1 MKMMMRLSL
10 VVNVLVLTPV
20 CWGLLLNAAWVSHGY
35 GEFSA
40 ARGILLSIYAAIW
53 LVSLGLL
60 WRTSS
65 TAVASLLMIQVMYK
79 ITTPLTVGTLDN
91 PVIISNLFIAA
102 LHSATL
108 IMMLRDRRSH
118 HPDHQ
123 PNSNN

>member
-40 ARGILLSIYAAIW
+40 ARGILLSIYAAIL

-60 WRTSS
+60 WKTAPI
-65 TAVASLLMIQVMYK
+65 AVASLLLIQVIYK
-79 ITTPLTVGTLDN
+79 LTTPLTVGTLDN
-91 PVIISNLFIAA
+91 PVVISNLIIAA
-102 LHSATL
+102 IHAATL
-108 IMMLRDRRSH
+108 LTIHRDSRAHRLGSTG
-118 HPDHQ
+118 
-123 PNSNN
+123 SNH